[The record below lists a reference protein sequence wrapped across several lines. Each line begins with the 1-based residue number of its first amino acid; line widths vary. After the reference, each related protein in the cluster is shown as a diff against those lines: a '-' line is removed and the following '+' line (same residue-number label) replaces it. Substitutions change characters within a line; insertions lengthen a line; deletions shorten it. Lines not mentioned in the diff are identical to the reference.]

1 MEVTGVLVE
10 VAVVVFLW
18 MERDHTVKLERPE
31 KGQNSTE
38 NCFNLNS
45 ARRDIWMKVYL
56 GMAEE
61 LVSRRTDILVLCSSS
76 FQPCLD

>member
-1 MEVTGVLVE
+1 MTGVLVE
-10 VAVVVFLW
+10 AAVVVFLW

-38 NCFNLNS
+38 NCFNSNS
-45 ARRDIWMKVYL
+45 ARRDIWMKVYA

-76 FQPCLD
+76 FQPFSD